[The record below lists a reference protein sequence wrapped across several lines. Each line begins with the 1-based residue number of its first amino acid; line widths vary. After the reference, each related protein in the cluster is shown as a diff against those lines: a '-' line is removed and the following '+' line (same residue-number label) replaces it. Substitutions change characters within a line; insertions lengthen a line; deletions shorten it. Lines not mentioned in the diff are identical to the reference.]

1 MATISLLLQSSN
13 DPATIYIRL
22 RDGRHTDVKARTN
35 LNISPKNW
43 DKKRQ
48 GPSKKLLKDIEFANL
63 DTDLVN
69 LKNQLLVHYNNSKGK
84 TSINSTW
91 LKDFINPQKKASK
104 FSDRL
109 VEYIDT
115 YIAYKEHDVTS
126 ATVAKCRVIKQLLIR
141 YENYIGSKLY
151 IKDINN
157 DFKYSLCEYVAVW
170 TGALNRSQTLC
181 L

>member
-84 TSINSTW
+84 TSINST
-91 LKDFINPQKKASK
+91 
-104 FSDRL
+104 
-109 VEYIDT
+109 
-115 YIAYKEHDVTS
+115 
-126 ATVAKCRVIKQLLIR
+126 
-141 YENYIGSKLY
+141 
-151 IKDINN
+151 
-157 DFKYSLCEYVAVW
+157 
-170 TGALNRSQTLC
+170 
-181 L
+181 